1 MEVALD
7 SSDSQ
12 TDVENTDDD
21 QANENDIKESQKI
34 VFHQE
39 IEGSL
44 ETQSFTLKNNS
55 NSLTE
60 NVDQATLIEK
70 LKKEKRQL
78 QENVSR
84 FRYIYTPLLRFNKVF
99 SNFRCVEEL
108 QAYEMKANNLNN
120 VRSKLESTLDDLE
133 DELQMEKKAK
143 ILMDKVKRKLEGDLN
158 RSLEALDE
166 KEN

>member
-1 MEVALD
+1 MEEALD

-21 QANENDIKESQKI
+21 LANENDIKESQKI

-44 ETQSFTLKNNS
+44 ETQSFTLKSNS

-99 SNFRCVEEL
+99 FKF
-108 QAYEMKANNLNN
+108 Q
-120 VRSKLESTLDDLE
+120 VRGGTPGL
-133 DELQMEKKAK
+133 
-143 ILMDKVKRKLEGDLN
+143 
-158 RSLEALDE
+158 
-166 KEN
+166 